1 MSTSSGRPGR
11 PPGPGVAFTLAQL
24 GAHATGLFAGRMSQ
38 LGLSPA
44 QAGFLRMVAIAPGRS
59 QKELADD
66 LGMPPSRFVPFADEL
81 DQKGLIER
89 RKNPDDRRL
98 HALYLTDAGRL
109 LLGEV
114 AKAGMAHE
122 QQICAGLSPDEHDQL
137 LDLLLRIAGQQGL
150 KDGVHPGYGA
160 LPRQVPA
167 PARTAPDTAAGP
179 L

>member
-1 MSTSSGRPGR
+1 MSTSRGRPSG
-11 PPGPGVAFTLAQL
+11 PSGPGVAFTLAQL
-24 GAHATGLFAGRMSQ
+24 GAHATDLFARRTSQ

-44 QAGFLRMVAIAPGRS
+44 QAGFLRMVATSPGRS
-59 QKELADD
+59 QKELAGD

-98 HALYLTDAGRL
+98 HALYLTDAGRR

-122 QQICAGLSPDEHDQL
+122 QQMCAGLSPDEHDQL
-137 LDLLLRIAGQQGL
+137 LDLLRRIAANQGL
-150 KDGVHPGYGA
+150 HDGVHPGY
-160 LPRQVPA
+160 
-167 PARTAPDTAAGP
+167 RTTPPTA
-179 L
+179 

>member
-1 MSTSSGRPGR
+1 MSMNSGGPSR

-24 GAHATGLFAGRMSQ
+24 GAHATDLFARRMSQ

-44 QAGFLRMVAIAPGRS
+44 QAGFLRMVATAPGRS
-59 QKELADD
+59 QKELADA
-66 LGMPPSRFVPFADEL
+66 LGIPPSRFVPFADEL

-98 HALYLTDAGRL
+98 HALYLTDAGRR

-137 LDLLLRIAGQQGL
+137 LDLLRRIAGKQGL
-150 KDGVHPGYGA
+150 SEGVHPGYS
-160 LPRQVPA
+160 
-167 PARTAPDTAAGP
+167 AGP
-179 L
+179 ATA